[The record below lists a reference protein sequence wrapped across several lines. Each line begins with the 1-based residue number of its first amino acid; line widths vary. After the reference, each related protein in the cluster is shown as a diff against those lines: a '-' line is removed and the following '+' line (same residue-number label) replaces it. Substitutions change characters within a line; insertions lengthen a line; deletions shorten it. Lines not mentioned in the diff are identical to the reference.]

1 MNVAS
6 DVPMNNTLEQLNYV
20 TLFSQLPDSFYQQVI
35 PTPLLRPKL
44 VHANTDVARLLNLD
58 INELQRDKF
67 TQLFSGNTLLNNMAP
82 LAMKYA
88 GHQFGIYN
96 PALGDGRGLLLAQVK
111 SDNGVI
117 WDLHLKG
124 AGKTP
129 YSRQGDGRAV
139 LRSSIREYL
148 CSEAMHHLGIA
159 TTRALCLV
167 DSEEPVWRER
177 LETGATLVRVSESHI
192 RFGHFEYLYHS
203 NQHHLLPVLA
213 DAVIAQH
220 YPHLVNEPEPY
231 LALFKQVISTTA
243 TLIAQ
248 WQGVGFCHG
257 VMNTDNMSILGQ
269 TFDYGPFAFLD
280 SYQADYICNHSDY
293 EGRYAFNRQAD
304 IAQWNLSAL
313 GYALTPLISNQSLND
328 ALAEFEPQL
337 VHQYRS
343 LLQSKLG
350 FSEHQEQDG
359 DLIRTLFNLLAANQ
373 VDYTCFFRRLANTV
387 GPEQMY
393 DLFEDQRGFSEWFDR
408 YMLRLSQDSMP
419 ASTRKLSMLSHNPK
433 YILRNHLAQAAIE
446 QAEQGDY
453 NEIARLF
460 ALLQHPFDEQME
472 HHQYSQPPAKG
483 TQQRPLSC
491 SS

>member
-1 MNVAS
+1 
-6 DVPMNNTLEQLNYV
+6 MNNTLEQLNYV
-20 TLFSQLPDSFYQQVI
+20 SSFSQLPNVFYQQVT
-35 PTPLLRPKL
+35 PTPLQQPKL
-44 VHANTDVARLLNLD
+44 VHANENIAALLNLD
-58 INELQRDKF
+58 INELQRDEF
-67 TQLFSGNTLLNNMAP
+67 IQLFSGNTLLNNMAP
-82 LAMKYA
+82 LAMKYT
-88 GHQFGIYN
+88 GHQFGVYN

-111 SDNGVI
+111 NDNGVI

-159 TTRALCLV
+159 TTRALCLI

-177 LETGATLVRVSESHI
+177 LETGAILVRVSESHI

-304 IAQWNLSAL
+304 IALWNLSAL
-313 GYALTPLISNQSLND
+313 GYALTPLISKQALND

-337 VHQYRS
+337 ISHYRQ
-343 LLQSKLG
+343 LMQSKLG
-350 FSEHQEQDG
+350 LSEHQEQDG
-359 DLIRTLFNLLAANQ
+359 ELIRRLFNLLAANQ

-393 DLFEDQRGFSEWFDR
+393 DLFEDQRGFSEWFDT
-408 YMLRLSQDSMP
+408 YTLRLSQDSMP
-419 ASTRKLSMLSHNPK
+419 ASTRKLSMLSRNPK

-446 QAEQGDY
+446 QAEQGNY

-472 HHQYSQPPAKG
+472 HHQYSLPPVKG
-483 TQQRPLSC
+483 AQQRPLSC